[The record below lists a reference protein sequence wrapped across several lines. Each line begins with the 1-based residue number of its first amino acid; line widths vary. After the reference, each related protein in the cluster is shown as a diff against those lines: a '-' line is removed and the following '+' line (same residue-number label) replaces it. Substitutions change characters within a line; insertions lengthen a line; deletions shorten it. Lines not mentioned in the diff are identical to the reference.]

1 MSVTIYDVAKAADV
15 SIATVSKVIN
25 KKGRISDLTRERVL
39 KVMEELDYRPSVL
52 ASALMGKN
60 TNTLGLLIPDIIN
73 PFFAELSRHIEDRAN
88 ELEYNVII
96 CNTDYQQEKEK
107 NYIQLLKQKSVDGF
121 ILASGF
127 EDPTEVERLIEEEI
141 PVVIVAREFPLFSV
155 NGVALNDYIGGQMAA
170 KHLVDRGHQNI
181 GIIARDLWS
190 NRERVRGFCDYLQ
203 SQGLEKHPEF
213 EFIRDDNLTHII
225 TGKKAAEHYLTKNSR
240 PSAIFAC
247 NDLLAAGA
255 IQATRLHGLRI
266 PEDIAIVGFDDTT
279 LTRMID
285 PPLTTVAQPIEQMG
299 NEIVDLML
307 GVIDGSV
314 KGEKHITLMPSMKVR
329 ETT

>member
-73 PFFAELSRHIEDRAN
+73 PFFAQLSRHIEDRAN
-88 ELEYNVII
+88 ELNYNVII

-127 EDPTEVERLIEEEI
+127 EDPGEVERLIKEDI

-170 KHLVDRGHQNI
+170 KHLVERGHRKI

-203 SQGLEKHPEF
+203 SQGLEKHPAF
-213 EFIRDDNLTHII
+213 EFIQDDNLTHIN
-225 TGKKAAEHYLTKNSR
+225 TGKEATEDYLTSENR

-255 IQATRLHGLRI
+255 IQAVRLQGLRI

-279 LTRMID
+279 LTKIID
-285 PPLTTVAQPIEQMG
+285 PPLTTVAQPIQQMG

-314 KGEKHITLMPSMKVR
+314 KGEKHITLMPSMKIR